1 MLRRVNYGNETHI
14 NISINVM
21 DDNRAAL
28 FVSMDKKN
36 RLDFVHVLQYPVHR
50 LLMKDSCIANYES
63 RT

>member
-36 RLDFVHVLQYPVHR
+36 RLDFVHVLQ
-50 LLMKDSCIANYES
+50 
-63 RT
+63 